1 MVGNSLSAA
10 SVCAVVLA
18 GGRASRMGG
27 LDKGL
32 QTFRGTP
39 LAVHAVQRLQQQTGG
54 APGLV
59 AINANRHLAEY
70 RALGLPVWTDNLTHN
85 LTHNVP
91 SNLPDAVPEF
101 AGPLAGFLCALR
113 QCQSS
118 HPYLLTVPCDS
129 PLFPLDLL
137 QRLGQSLL
145 QSAPSYDIAMVS
157 APDATQPAASAI
169 YPQPVFCLLRTT
181 LADSLQNFLDSGGRK
196 IGAWAASQRLCRVA
210 FNQAGD
216 SPRAF
221 ANANT
226 LDDLHHLELP

>member
-1 MVGNSLSAA
+1 
-10 SVCAVVLA
+10 
-18 GGRASRMGG
+18 
-27 LDKGL
+27 D
-32 QTFRGTP
+32 
-39 LAVHAVQRLQQQTGG
+39 
-54 APGLV
+54 
-59 AINANRHLAEY
+59 
-70 RALGLPVWTDNLTHN
+70 
-85 LTHNVP
+85 
-91 SNLPDAVPEF
+91 F

-145 QSAPSYDIAMVS
+145 QSKPGNTPGYDIAMAS

-181 LADSLQNFLDSGGRK
+181 LADSLQAFLDSGGRK
-196 IGAWAASQRLCRVA
+196 IGVWAASQRLTRVA
-210 FNQAGD
+210 FNQAAD
-216 SPRAF
+216 DPRAF

-226 LDDLHHLELP
+226 LDDLHLLENL

>member
-1 MVGNSLSAA
+1 M
-10 SVCAVVLA
+10 VLA
-18 GGRASRMGG
+18 GGRATRMGG

-32 QTFRGTP
+32 QAFRGTP
-39 LAVHAVQRLQQQTGG
+39 LVAHAVQRLQQQVGG
-54 APGLV
+54 APGLI
-59 AINANRHLAEY
+59 AINANRNLAAY
-70 RALGLPVWTDNLTHN
+70 RAWGLPVWADN
-85 LTHNVP
+85 P
-91 SNLPDAVPEF
+91 PDNLPDTVPDF

-145 QSAPSYDIAMVS
+145 QRQSKPGNAPGYDIAMAS
-157 APDATQPAASAI
+157 APDAAQPAANAI

-181 LADSLQNFLDSGGRK
+181 LADSLQAFLGSGGRK

-210 FNQAGD
+210 FNQAAD
-216 SPRAF
+216 DPRAF

-226 LDDLHHLELP
+226 LDDLHLLENP